1 MSSDSFVYARRML
14 GRVLIIITCITTLV
28 SWYFISPQADAIASE
43 LYNWNVNIGT
53 FTLFV
58 GLFSVYAHYIRTV
71 RNRGRYWTYCLFSMI
86 LIPVWVIMGQTVGL
100 FSDFYLTAYY
110 STKITLHV
118 AIIGQLM
125 FFMMSGAYR
134 TFRVKNFR
142 TALFAGS
149 TLVIV
154 ICNASWMTSAIPAAD
169 TFKAWLLDY
178 VSTGGYRPMVITGGL
193 GAIVLGARILL
204 GLERG
209 ALTATEET

>member
-1 MSSDSFVYARRML
+1 
-14 GRVLIIITCITTLV
+14 
-28 SWYFISPQADAIASE
+28 
-43 LYNWNVNIGT
+43 
-53 FTLFV
+53 
-58 GLFSVYAHYIRTV
+58 
-71 RNRGRYWTYCLFSMI
+71 
-86 LIPVWVIMGQTVGL
+86 MGQTVGL

-110 STKITLHV
+110 STKISLHV

-134 TFRVKNFR
+134 TFRVRNLR
-142 TALFAGS
+142 TALFAGT
-149 TLVIV
+149 TLIIV
-154 ICNASWMTSAIPAAD
+154 ICNAAWMTSAFPVAD

-193 GAIVLGARILL
+193 GAIVLGVRILL